1 MPKDLGSS
9 QSIEQP
15 GLAGVLG
22 IQGGRTQSAVG
33 VRDMISDD
41 EGRGQERSKT
51 DDFQNLIPHQ
61 QKSNISVLVST
72 GYGVAPQKKQPIPH
86 LLI

>member
-1 MPKDLGSS
+1 MLRSGGREWKKKESAQDLGSS

-33 VRDMISDD
+33 VQDTISDD
-41 EGRGQERSKT
+41 EGRGQERSKVT
-51 DDFQNLIPHQ
+51 DDFSEPH
-61 QKSNISVLVST
+61 SPS
-72 GYGVAPQKKQPIPH
+72 AEE
-86 LLI
+86 